1 MGTSQ
6 PKQATFTGVMKAA
19 ALRLAQ
25 LFAGAP
31 SAAERAALPA
41 RRPEKLFPD
50 RLRVLAVE
58 DHLENRLGLEAL
70 LYRWGIRPL
79 HAGDGAEAVAL
90 ACGQHF
96 DLILMDVHMPI
107 LDGLTATAQIRRFEH
122 GHGHPR
128 APIVAYSSSTLGG
141 DWPLLRACGFDDSLQ
156 KPCNPRSLKDCLQ
169 RWCGDGARKASAS
182 RAGGAASE
190 SATQPLAAARR
201 SSFPSEHGGRL
212 TT

>member
-6 PKQATFTGVMKAA
+6 PKPATFSGLMNAA
-19 ALRLAQ
+19 ARRLGP

-31 SAAERAALPA
+31 SATKRATLPA
-41 RRPEKLFPD
+41 PRPENPFPD

-58 DHLENRLGLEAL
+58 NHLENRLGLEAL

-96 DLILMDVHMPI
+96 DLILMDLHMPI

-122 GHGHPR
+122 EHDHPR

-141 DWPLLRACGFDDSLQ
+141 DRPLLRACGFDDSLE
-156 KPCNPRSLKDCLQ
+156 KPCSPRSLEACLQ
-169 RWCGDGARKASAS
+169 RWCGDGARNGSAS
-182 RAGGAASE
+182 QAGGAASE
-190 SATQPLAAARR
+190 SATQPLPATRR
-201 SSFPSEHGGRL
+201 CSYPSEHGGRL
-212 TT
+212 TA